1 MKDVYQQ
8 IVAHLYAVWQRR
20 WQAVITAWAVCFV
33 GWVVVYMVPDKYE
46 SFARIYVNTDTVLR
60 PLMRNL
66 AVDTEGDVVDKLATI
81 QQTMLSRPNLEK
93 VLRMTDMDLS
103 ATSGSSTQ
111 KKVNE
116 LAQNVK
122 LELQDGVNIFR
133 VSYQNSDPAV
143 AKRVVQ
149 SLLTIFVESNLGVN
163 RKELAGARRFI
174 DNQLKEYER
183 QLQEAEKR
191 RADFQ
196 RNNIGYLPGDQN
208 YLQQLE
214 TAKTNLRQSESDLK
228 DAKVQLSEM
237 KKYMSG
243 LSPRLEVTNPSA
255 YGPPIGGGIAT
266 STINTTIAARIATLR
281 ANIDDLKARF
291 TANHPDV
298 VVAQRQLDELLAQV
312 KAQQSGVSA
321 TNGQGDNSDLAANA
335 TVSNPVYE
343 QVMVKVIDQESK
355 VAVLQGRVLDQRQQV
370 AKLDEEAKTVP
381 EVEAKMARM
390 DRDYNVLKANYDS
403 LLSTRESAKIAT
415 DMETN
420 SDNVQF
426 RVIDPPTTSLRPVTP
441 NRPLLLSGVLL
452 LGVVTGIAV
461 AFLLSQIHST
471 YLTVQRLREEFALP
485 VVGSIS
491 AVLLPEARRQRVTE
505 AVTFAACFGGLLIAY
520 GGVMLLDSLFMSAG
534 A

>member
-1 MKDVYQQ
+1 
-8 IVAHLYAVWQRR
+8 
-20 WQAVITAWAVCFV
+20 
-33 GWVVVYMVPDKYE
+33 
-46 SFARIYVNTDTVLR
+46 
-60 PLMRNL
+60 
-66 AVDTEGDVVDKLATI
+66 
-81 QQTMLSRPNLEK
+81 
-93 VLRMTDMDLS
+93 MTDMDLS
-103 ATSGSSTQ
+103 AGSGSGTQ
-111 KKVNE
+111 KKINE

-214 TAKTNLRQSESDLK
+214 SAKTNLTQSESDLK
-228 DAKVQLSEM
+228 DAKVQLAEM

-255 YGPPIGGGIAT
+255 YGPPIGGVAT
-266 STINTTIAARIATLR
+266 SSLNTTIAARIATLR
-281 ANIDDLKARF
+281 ANIDDLKSKY

-298 VVAQRQLDELLAQV
+298 VVAQRQLDELMAQV
-312 KAQQSGVSA
+312 KAQQSAQGA
-321 TNGQGDNSDLAANA
+321 TDGQSDNSDLAANA

-343 QVMVKVIDQESK
+343 QIMVKVIDQESK

-370 AKLDEEAKTVP
+370 ATLKEEAKTVP